1 MDAIFKYN
9 LPEELIAQYPLKE
22 RGNARLMILEKEKGK
37 INEGVFNEI
46 DKFLRAG
53 DTLVLN
59 NSRVIPA
66 RLRGAKSTGGKVEIF
81 LLKKTE
87 PYRWEVLLRGNMK
100 QGQECIIRKEE
111 NTLYV
116 KILEKTETGSY
127 IAEFDT
133 DIETEIFR
141 CGDTPLPPYIKRA
154 PEKEDETFYQTVYAE
169 NQGSVAAPTAG
180 LHFTGILLD
189 TIRNKG
195 INIVFLTLHIGWAS
209 FKILRNGEQQ
219 VGKEYME
226 ISEENA
232 CIINKTKEEKG
243 RVIAVGTSTVRA
255 LESSVKEGKII
266 PACKH
271 TNLFIKPG
279 FQFQIVD
286 ALITNFHLPGSTHLY
301 LVCAFAGINLIG
313 KTYRAAVK
321 KRYRF
326 YSYGDAMLII

>member
-1 MDAIFKYN
+1 
-9 LPEELIAQYPLKE
+9 
-22 RGNARLMILEKEKGK
+22 
-37 INEGVFNEI
+37 
-46 DKFLRAG
+46 
-53 DTLVLN
+53 
-59 NSRVIPA
+59 
-66 RLRGAKSTGGKVEIF
+66 
-81 LLKKTE
+81 
-87 PYRWEVLLRGNMK
+87 MK
-100 QGQECIIRKEE
+100 QK
-111 NTLYV
+111 
-116 KILEKTETGSY
+116 
-127 IAEFDT
+127 
-133 DIETEIFR
+133 IFR
-141 CGDTPLPPYIKRA
+141 CGDTPFPHIKRG
-154 PEKEDETFYQTVYAE
+154 PEKKMRHLSNGYAE
-169 NQGSVAAPTAG
+169 NKGWLPHLRG
-180 LHFTGILLD
+180 CIFTGILFD

-195 INIVFLTLHIGWAS
+195 INIVFLTFHIGWAS